1 MAVEVEMVRLWA
13 EIDEDWKRKE
23 DRARAQRAANAAA
36 AREGRVL
43 PYPNPWETLDPTK
56 LPRDA
61 SREAYRQR
69 HLEFRKLCP
78 PFKPRRHVI

>member
-1 MAVEVEMVRLWA
+1 MPRLWA

-23 DRARAQRAANAAA
+23 DRALAQRAANEAAI
-36 AREGRVL
+36 REGKPV
-43 PYPNPWETLDPTK
+43 PYPNPWDTLDPTK

-61 SREAYRQR
+61 PQEANQQR

-78 PFKPRRHVI
+78 PFKPKRHTI